1 LLLRA
6 RERKE
11 ATTTR
16 MEVRCQ
22 AVGKMAFQERS
33 LLRGPVTKPGN
44 FFICIWFTR
53 QVTPVIAA
61 NYRNPGKYIER

>member
-1 LLLRA
+1 
-6 RERKE
+6 
-11 ATTTR
+11 